1 MNMAE
6 NKSSEAS
13 DDLRTDMPNELMD
26 ALPPIEDLRALLEN
40 KES

>member
-1 MNMAE
+1 MNMTE

-13 DDLRTDMPNELMD
+13 DDLRTDMPNEPINE
-26 ALPPIEDLRALLEN
+26 LPPIEDLRALLEN